1 MRSVGT
7 HPQSGRSWFLLDGE
21 DGATMVEYS
30 LMLVFIAVAALVA
43 VQAFGISVLGLFQS
57 AVDGL

>member
-1 MRSVGT
+1 M
-7 HPQSGRSWFLLDGE
+7 
-21 DGATMVEYS
+21 AEYS

-43 VQAFGISVLGLFQS
+43 VQVFGVSVLGLFQS